1 MKAWVVRQLG
11 APDSMVLEEVDG
23 GPPPADRV
31 GIKIVSDVENF
42 PDALLVAGLYQVK
55 PELPFVVGLE
65 VAGTVLAA
73 PAGGAIKQGD
83 RVLALLETGGGL
95 TRGGFG
101 ELVDANPSS
110 VVPIPEAMSFE
121 HASALMLTYQTG
133 YFGLHRPAQLQ
144 AGRGPP
150 LHRPPGRRGKA

>member
-11 APDSMVLEEVDG
+11 APDSMVLEDVDEG
-23 GPPPADRV
+23 APPADRV
-31 GIKIVSDVENF
+31 RIKIESAAVNF

-101 ELVDANPSS
+101 GVVYANPSPGG
-110 VVPIPEAMSFE
+110 PIPEAVSFE
-121 HASALMLTYQTG
+121 PPSALML
-133 YFGLHRPAQLQ
+133 
-144 AGRGPP
+144 
-150 LHRPPGRRGKA
+150 

>member
-11 APDSMVLEEVDG
+11 PPDSMVLEDVDE
-23 GPPPADRV
+23 GPAPGDRV
-31 GIKIVSDVENF
+31 RIKIEAAAVNF
-42 PDALLVAGLYQVK
+42 PDALLVAGLYQAK

-73 PAGGAIKQGD
+73 PAGAHVVAGD

-101 ELVDANPSS
+101 EIVDANPSS
-110 VVPIPEAMSFE
+110 VVPIPDAMSFE
-121 HASALMLTYQTG
+121 HASALMLTYGRIQYDG
-133 YFGLHRPAQLQ
+133 YRDCGIVD
-144 AGRGPP
+144 
-150 LHRPPGRRGKA
+150 RGKAGE

>member
-1 MKAWVVRQLG
+1 MKAWVGRQLG
-11 APDSMVLEEVDG
+11 APDSMVLG
-23 GPPPADRV
+23 GVGEGALPADRV
-31 GIKIVSDVENF
+31 RIKIESAAVNF

-101 ELVDANPSS
+101 ELVDGHPSS
-110 VVPIPEAMSFE
+110 VGPRPGAMSLE
-121 HASALMLTYQTG
+121 HASAPMLPYHTG
-133 YFGLHRPAQLQ
+133 YFRLPR
-144 AGRGPP
+144 
-150 LHRPPGRRGKA
+150 

>member
-11 APDSMVLEEVDG
+11 APDSMVLEDVDEG
-23 GPPPADRV
+23 APPADRV
-31 GIKIVSDVENF
+31 RIKIESAAVNF

-95 TRGGFG
+95 TRGGVG
-101 ELVDANPSS
+101 ELGDGDPSS
-110 VVPIPEAMSFE
+110 RVAVPA
-121 HASALMLTYQTG
+121 ALRLA
-133 YFGLHRPAQLQ
+133 HSPS
-144 AGRGPP
+144 PV
-150 LHRPPGRRGKA
+150 HN